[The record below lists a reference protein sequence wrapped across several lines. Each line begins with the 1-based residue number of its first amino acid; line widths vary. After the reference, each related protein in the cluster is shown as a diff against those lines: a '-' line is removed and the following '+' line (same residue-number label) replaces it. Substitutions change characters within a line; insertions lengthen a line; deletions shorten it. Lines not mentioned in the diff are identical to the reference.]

1 MVEEPR
7 IDTLL
12 GVLMKRSRLPWYW
25 AAAAVATVLLLSLI
39 LMAFLDDTLQDLSEL
54 SFWRVHLDAFALT
67 TYVLVAYP
75 FMWRVRDRAIQAFR
89 PVLPIKE
96 GDFDQLAAKIS
107 APNRRGEWAAVLV
120 GALVPVVLLQ
130 AASLDWDTDPWLSAY
145 QVVVGL
151 LFWGLMG
158 WLIYD
163 TLAGIRRIA
172 RLSQQD
178 LKLDI
183 FDTELLVP
191 IAQWSLGIS
200 LAFVGGISLSLI
212 FQTRDSLTS
221 WNSITIYSFL
231 VGVTV
236 LIFFLSM
243 WSAHTA
249 MAEAK
254 NRELALTRSHLVAAS
269 RELKERATG
278 GRMEGMEGLSST
290 ISSWA
295 TYQRLVQEVPV
306 WPFNAVI
313 IRRLAASV
321 VAPVAVLL
329 IKVLPRIGISS

>member
-1 MVEEPR
+1 VVEEPR

-25 AAAAVATVLLLSLI
+25 ATAAVATVLLLSLI
-39 LMAFLDDTLQDLSEL
+39 LTAFLDDNLHDLSEL
-54 SFWRVHLDAFALT
+54 SFWRIQLSAFALI
-67 TYVLVAYP
+67 TYVLAIYP
-75 FMWRVRDRAIQAFR
+75 FMWRVRDRAVQAFR
-89 PVLPIKE
+89 PVLPIE
-96 GDFDQLAAKIS
+96 EDDFDQLAAEVS
-107 APNRRGEWAAVLV
+107 APNRRWEWAAVLM
-120 GALVPVVLLQ
+120 GALVPVALIQ
-130 AASLDWDTDPWLSAY
+130 AANLDWDAEPWLSVYA
-145 QVVVGL
+145 VVTTL

-163 TLAGIRRIA
+163 TLAGIRSIY
-172 RLSQQD
+172 RLSRRD

-200 LAFVGGISLSLI
+200 LAFVGGISLSLV
-212 FQTRDSLTS
+212 FQTQDSLTS
-221 WNSITIYSFL
+221 WDSITIYAFL
-231 VGVTV
+231 IGVTV
-236 LIFFLSM
+236 LMFFLSM

-254 NRELALTRSHLVAAS
+254 KRELALTRSHLVAAS
-269 RELKERATG
+269 RELKERGAE
-278 GRMEGMEGLSST
+278 GRMEGMEGLSSA

-313 IRRLAASV
+313 IRRLVASI
-321 VAPVAVLL
+321 VAPVAILL
-329 IKVLPRIGISS
+329 IKVLPRIGIN